1 MKNESKPYVQIREQ
15 HDYKRG
21 AVCSL
26 SEVAAELGVSFE
38 RARQIEKAALG
49 KAAKLFKEK
58 GYDDEA
64 IRTILAE

>member
-1 MKNESKPYVQIREQ
+1 MKEIRQQ

-38 RARQIEKAALG
+38 RARQIERAALS
-49 KAAKLFKEK
+49 KAKRMFKEK
-58 GYDDEA
+58 GYDDA
-64 IRTILAE
+64 TIRALFE